1 MEYEVVELEGRKR
14 KLKIKI
20 PETVMSS
27 RVEQAYKDVNKQIRM
42 PGFRPGKIPK
52 NILEKQVPIQSF
64 TSLFQELMQEYYEKA
79 LKESGITPA
88 GEPDI
93 DHSEL
98 KELKKDAAF
107 SFTVL
112 LDVKEDVQLKPYMG
126 LKFKRKLYK
135 ATDREVDG
143 AIAKILEPL
152 GELEPFE
159 DDHAAQMGD
168 VVLLDFEGFQRNGE
182 RLENGDARDYSVRIG
197 QKKMI
202 EGFEGQLI
210 GHKKGEEFE
219 VKVALPTDWNNKMKR
234 VSMPIPGSEEDEE
247 VDVGLFNVRMKDIKK
262 LVLPELTDELVKRKE
277 IGMDSVEKFRLAVKS
292 DLQAFKEQ
300 QEEVRIKEEIFNQL
314 IKDNDLSPPESAIKR
329 ELKFM
334 VEGVKYQMQKSGM
347 KWEDSGFD
355 EDRAKKEWGE
365 KAEFN
370 AKGYS
375 ILEAVADEEK
385 IQVSQSDMDQ
395 EYQRLAD
402 ETKQTLE
409 QIQARVT
416 NNRESMAHT
425 TSKIRGQK
433 ALNLI
438 YANCEFEFIEE
449 TEKESEASESGKAS

>member
-27 RVEQAYKDVNKQIRM
+27 RVEQAYKDVNKQIKM

-64 TSLFQELMQEYYEKA
+64 GSLFQELMQEYYEKA

-88 GEPDI
+88 GEPEI
-93 DHSEL
+93 DHGEL
-98 KELKKDAAF
+98 KNIKKDAPL

-112 LDVKEDVQLKPYMG
+112 LDVKEDVKLKPYMG
-126 LKFKRKLYK
+126 LKFKRKLFK
-135 ATDREVDG
+135 ATDKEVDG
-143 AIAKILEPL
+143 AIAKIIEPL

-159 DDHAAQMGD
+159 DDHAAQLGD
-168 VVLLDFEGFQRNGE
+168 VVLLDFEGFQRGGA

-202 EGFEGQLI
+202 EGFEQQLI

-219 VKVALPTDWNNKMKR
+219 VKVALPTDWNNKIKR

-247 VDVGLFNVRMKDIKK
+247 VDTGLFNVRLKDVKK

-292 DLQAFKEQ
+292 DIQAFKEN
-300 QEEVRIKEEIFNQL
+300 QEEVRIKEEIFNKL
-314 IKDNDLSPPESAIKR
+314 IEDNDLTPPDSSVKR

-334 VEGVKYQMQKSGM
+334 VEGMKYQMQKSGM
-347 KWEDSGFD
+347 KWEDSGF
-355 EDRAKKEWGE
+355 EEERAKKEWGE
-365 KAEFN
+365 KAAFN

-385 IQVSQSDMDQ
+385 IQVSQSDMDH

-433 ALNLI
+433 ALDLI
-438 YANCEFEFIEE
+438 YSNCEFEFVEDTGKE
-449 TEKESEASESGKAS
+449 TESPEDAKAS